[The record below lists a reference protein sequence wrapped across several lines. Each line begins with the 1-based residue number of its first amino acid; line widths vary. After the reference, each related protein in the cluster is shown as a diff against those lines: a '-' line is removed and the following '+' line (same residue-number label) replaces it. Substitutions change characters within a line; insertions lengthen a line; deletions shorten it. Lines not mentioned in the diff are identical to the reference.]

1 MSNIDIFT
9 LSTGRYYA
17 TNCTNL
23 PPNWVAAYLDVE
35 RLDDLW
41 CRITAWPPYDG
52 LESPQ
57 IIKCYGGTWGS
68 WWVLFA
74 SDTIALLGLIGADF
88 LYDPNT
94 DACIVKWS
102 FTSSKALRTL
112 RLYSQPM
119 PCIRIF
125 DLHMV
130 HTRPVQF
137 IAFHWQLIFAN
148 IQSFPVSRGNSP
160 TQFTLLWSAS
170 LLSLSLASAAWCRHS
185 AHSDLFHFVCL
196 NPRQQPRH

>member
-1 MSNIDIFT
+1 MKAVSNIDIRT

-57 IIKCYGGTWGS
+57 IIKCYGGTWGT

-94 DACIVKWS
+94 EACIVKWRISHTLHYQLVLSSTGIS
-102 FTSSKALRTL
+102 FDRWDGT
-112 RLYSQPM
+112 
-119 PCIRIF
+119 
-125 DLHMV
+125 
-130 HTRPVQF
+130 
-137 IAFHWQLIFAN
+137 
-148 IQSFPVSRGNSP
+148 
-160 TQFTLLWSAS
+160 
-170 LLSLSLASAAWCRHS
+170 AWINVWRK
-185 AHSDLFHFVCL
+185 
-196 NPRQQPRH
+196 

>member
-1 MSNIDIFT
+1 LYHLILIIQTYVRKINRENSDLGVKAVSNIDIRT

-57 IIKCYGGTWGS
+57 IIKCYGGTWGT

-94 DACIVKWS
+94 DACIVKWRISHTLHYQLVLSSTGIS
-102 FTSSKALRTL
+102 FDRWDGT
-112 RLYSQPM
+112 
-119 PCIRIF
+119 
-125 DLHMV
+125 
-130 HTRPVQF
+130 
-137 IAFHWQLIFAN
+137 
-148 IQSFPVSRGNSP
+148 
-160 TQFTLLWSAS
+160 
-170 LLSLSLASAAWCRHS
+170 AWINVWRK
-185 AHSDLFHFVCL
+185 
-196 NPRQQPRH
+196 